1 MKRTALTVIGASVLV
16 LVLVIVIVM
25 TARLDAQTPAWP
37 PAQPIKFIVPT
48 SAGGGT
54 DALARLI
61 GQRLQPKIGAT
72 FVVENK
78 PGGSGNIGTSI
89 VKNEKPDGATFL
101 FTQAA
106 HTSNVAFFKSRY
118 DPVKDFETVAFVGPT
133 NFVLCVRGDSPIK
146 TFDDLVAHIRTVG
159 DKASFASGGYASSSH
174 LAMELFKSMTGLKM
188 THVPYKG
195 TTPAVTDLLAGVV
208 DMTVATDHS
217 AKPLVESVKV
227 RCLAA
232 TGAGRST
239 LMPEL
244 PTIAEAMPLPGYQ
257 LQAWYGILGPANLP
271 RPIIEVMNREVNQ
284 ILRDPEFVKKHL
296 TPNGITPEP
305 TTPEA
310 FKQQLEAE
318 VARYLKLAKQANIEL
333 RN

>member
-1 MKRTALTVIGASVLV
+1 MKSTVSTIIGASILTIAITTH
-16 LVLVIVIVM
+16 LE
-25 TARLDAQTPAWP
+25 AQPAGWP

-54 DALARLI
+54 DALARVI
-61 GQRLQPKIGAT
+61 GQRLQPRIGAT
-72 FVVENK
+72 FVVEDK
-78 PGGSGNIGTSI
+78 PGGSGNIGTSF

-118 DPVKDFETVAFVGPT
+118 DPVKDFEPVAFIGPT
-133 NFVLCVRGDSPIK
+133 NFVLCVRGDSAIK
-146 TFDDLVAHIRTVG
+146 SFNDLVAHIRAVG

-217 AKPLVESVKV
+217 ARPLVESGKI

-239 LMPEL
+239 LLPDL

-257 LQAWYGILGPANLP
+257 LQAWYGILGPAGLP
-271 RPIIEVMNREVNQ
+271 RPIIDVMNREVNQ
-284 ILRDPEFVKKHL
+284 LLRDPAFVKENL
-296 TPNGITPEP
+296 TRNGITPEP

-310 FKQQLEAE
+310 FRQQLEAE
-318 VARYLKLAKQANIEL
+318 VARYLKLAKEANIEL